1 MRFFLIIPLS
11 VIFFLQSCG
20 GKKQESETTA
30 QPIVENE
37 VSLNEIQIKNASIET
52 GKLEKQSIHTQI
64 KLNGTVDI
72 PPQNIVSV
80 SFPMGGYLKSTRLI
94 PGMNVKK
101 GEVIAVLEDPGLVQ
115 LQQDYLMA
123 KVKQELN
130 RLEFQRQS
138 TLREGNV
145 NAVKTYQ
152 QAQAEF
158 ESQKVLVKGLEEK
171 LKLAGLDPL
180 KLDASNISRS
190 VPLRSPINGFVSK
203 VNVNIGKYVNPSD
216 VLFELINPED
226 VHAALTVFEKDL
238 PQVKT
243 GQRVKV
249 SFVNE
254 PEKKYDCE
262 VILVTQNVSE
272 EGSSTMHCHFISKP
286 ARLVPGMFLTANLIG
301 EGKDGLTVPEEGVVR
316 SGNQLMVVEELT
328 KGKYRLVNVK
338 EGERENGRVEI
349 ISDEISLEKNY
360 VIKNA
365 YVILSKLKN
374 TSEE

>member
-1 MRFFLIIPLS
+1 MFLVL
-11 VIFFLQSCG
+11 VLQSCG
-20 GKKQESETTA
+20 DKKQELEITD
-30 QPIVENE
+30 QPAVENE
-37 VSLNEIQIKNASIET
+37 VSLNEVQIKNASIET
-52 GKLEKQSIHTQI
+52 GKLLRQAIHTQI

-171 LKLAGLDPL
+171 LRLAGLDPT
-180 KLDASNISRS
+180 KLDASTISRS

-216 VLFELINPED
+216 VLFELINPDD
-226 VHAALTVFEKDL
+226 VHAALNVFEKDL
-238 PQVKT
+238 TQVKI
-243 GQRVKV
+243 GQKVKV

-254 PEKKYDCE
+254 PDKKYDCE

-272 EGSSTMHCHFISKP
+272 EGSSIMHCHFISKP
-286 ARLVPGMFLTANLIG
+286 SKLVPGMFLTANLIG
-301 EGKDGLTVPEEGVVR
+301 EGREGVTLPDEGVVR
-316 SGNQLMVVEELT
+316 FGNQMMVVEELA

-349 ISDEISLEKNY
+349 ISDQISLEKNY

-365 YVILSKLKN
+365 YAILSKLKN